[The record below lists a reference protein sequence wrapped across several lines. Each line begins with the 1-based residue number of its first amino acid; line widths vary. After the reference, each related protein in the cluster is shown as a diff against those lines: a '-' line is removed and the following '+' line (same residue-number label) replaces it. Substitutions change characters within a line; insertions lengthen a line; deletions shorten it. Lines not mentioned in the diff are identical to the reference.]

1 MIEIIKT
8 WSIKEIKKFKKSY
21 KTFKTM
27 GLHNP
32 FYSYELQIYKL
43 QDKNLAL
50 FDQLDNAKIYIK
62 QLEKKVNQ
70 LQKDSKQCH

>member
-1 MIEIIKT
+1 
-8 WSIKEIKKFKKSY
+8 
-21 KTFKTM
+21 M
-27 GLHNP
+27 GYSNP

-62 QLEKKVNQ
+62 QLETKLNQ
-70 LQKDSKQCH
+70 LQKEKTK

>member
-1 MIEIIKT
+1 
-8 WSIKEIKKFKKSY
+8 
-21 KTFKTM
+21 M
-27 GLHNP
+27 GYSNP
-32 FYSYELQIYKL
+32 YYAYELQIYKL

-70 LQKDSKQCH
+70 LQKDQTKWLQQLTHRIKQYLYVI